1 MREIDKENEWVND
14 PDVQDFLERADKQGP
29 IDLEH
34 DKIHTVGGLTND
46 KAGDFMKFQKKV
58 NIAYKHGWEIEAE
71 QIEIILTEASGYN
84 LIESRGGE
92 NAVIEE
98 WNSIMGGSRSKML
111 EFLIKYNCP
120 EEHRSM
126 VALDMQF

>member
-1 MREIDKENEWVND
+1 MSRYNSRI
-14 PDVQDFLERADKQGP
+14 P
-29 IDLEH
+29 
-34 DKIHTVGGLTND
+34 GLTED
-46 KAGDFMKFQKKV
+46 VKV
-58 NIAYKHGWEIEAE
+58 DINWGFDHV
-71 QIEIILTEASGYN
+71 LGYWYDV
-84 LIESRGGE
+84 IESRGGE

>member
-1 MREIDKENEWVND
+1 MGEIDKENEWVND

-29 IDLEH
+29 IDLKY

-84 LIESRGGE
+84 LRNEVKTTAER
-92 NAVIEE
+92 
-98 WNSIMGGSRSKML
+98 
-111 EFLIKYNCP
+111 FIKDDP
-120 EEHRSM
+120 D
-126 VALDMQF
+126 LDKAIAYDMAYMQWIKN